1 MFAIGLDPNSSSPL
15 LMATRRPRHSL
26 GVSGK
31 TEAAPRLN
39 RIVYRIVELD
49 SDAT

>member
-1 MFAIGLDPNSSSPL
+1 LGL
-15 LMATRRPRHSL
+15 R
-26 GVSGK
+26 K

-39 RIVYRIVELD
+39 RIVHRNVELD